1 MAQKSNSCKHRGRVQ
16 IGVDK
21 DGKPINKYVSAST
34 LREIKEKKDEL
45 RKHYIEGAPVAEDML
60 FYEYAENWY
69 KLKKEPDLSLSS
81 KNAYETMF
89 KKHIL
94 PAFGMRHLRAITA
107 NELQLFA
114 NSFAATSKSQ
124 ITLMVSILKN
134 IMKGAYADGIIDR
147 DPSVSLKRPK
157 VLPTALRS
165 LKAPS
170 NANGSA

>member
-1 MAQKSNSCKHRGRVQ
+1 
-16 IGVDK
+16 
-21 DGKPINKYVSAST
+21 
-34 LREIKEKKDEL
+34 
-45 RKHYIEGAPVAEDML
+45 ML

-157 VLPTALRS
+157 VSTVHRGQFL
-165 LKAPS
+165 
-170 NANGSA
+170 